1 MLLGGWHRAGA
12 SLALW
17 AERNSSD
24 KTKLRKTSW
33 NHTLTNNHLHQTRL
47 AGRCVLMFS
56 WWLFALCVLVYFTV
70 LEQCG
75 YLTPT
80 DHSGDANAA
89 SLPHEQRQQ
98 QEELN
103 IAINSSLSQLSFQPP
118 IHPTQPGP
126 SVDNSHEGGLDDST
140 EATQTRFKR
149 VTDGKVEAG
158 LGVTSAWAAR
168 NMFSCFWRMALTRS
182 KNSTL
187 SSEILP
193 KKQTDD
199 SSLKMEMKHLED

>member
-1 MLLGGWHRAGA
+1 MFWRWLL
-12 SLALW
+12 
-17 AERNSSD
+17 
-24 KTKLRKTSW
+24 
-33 NHTLTNNHLHQTRL
+33 
-47 AGRCVLMFS
+47 
-56 WWLFALCVLVYFTV
+56 ALCVLVDFTV

-75 YLTPT
+75 HLTAT
-80 DHSGDANAA
+80 GHSGDANTA

-98 QEELN
+98 QEKLN
-103 IAINSSLSQLSFQPP
+103 TAINSSLSQLSFQSS

-126 SVDNSHEGGLDDST
+126 SVDNSYEGGLDDSA
-140 EATQTRFKR
+140 EATQTCFKR

-182 KNSTL
+182 KNSAL

-193 KKQTDD
+193 GWRNRLMT
-199 SSLKMEMKHLED
+199 HL